1 MIQLNQN
8 IFAKN
13 HDLRVFYFF
22 IIAIFERCVIC
33 MGGGVRGIESGVEV
47 RSSEACSGEAGVR
60 PWTLRS
66 MAALRKRSR
75 SSCITSTSPL
85 YMKSKSRVS
94 CLGGSNLR

>member
-1 MIQLNQN
+1 
-8 IFAKN
+8 
-13 HDLRVFYFF
+13 
-22 IIAIFERCVIC
+22 

-85 YMKSKSRVS
+85 YMKSKSRVN
-94 CLGGSNLR
+94 CLGGNNLEGGNRNRYIFQLILTFEELL